1 MSKERNGKKKSDSQ
15 DKTVP
20 SKSTKEKRK
29 DKIAKRIDKENE
41 RRRLDT

>member
-15 DKTVP
+15 DKTAP

-29 DKIAKRIDKENE
+29 DKND